1 MWQTGVVCSC
11 AIPGCTVAASG
22 CCAFVQVL
30 ALLLLAYVMC
40 IVLNCVRAADDK
52 VERLWL
58 MSLTGQIC
66 GINMLAARVEH
77 PQFGSTWVCTGGCTP
92 TPQCIQHIVHHST
105 ASMTKQLIAWC
116 RVTAHLTA
124 DPVGML
130 TGDRC
135 CGSLQLAQMNTM
147 IEFVESQCKGD
158 NLVIC
163 GDFNELQHSLTVQ
176 RLLQSKGRWGSFIDC
191 GFETSQSSCCPSG
204 QYARS
209 LLLNALAARGL
220 VGQVLHIR
228 SASVLLYAALS
239 TQFLDELT
247 HLLVSR
253 HPDFGCVTVSFVV
266 SGSMPSSCCPPVKPC
281 CYLPP
286 GLLRIDYCMMSEK
299 SVHLWP
305 HGSFVDDAT
314 CSDHLPLIVDFRF
327 RNRLTD
333 TQPYV
338 PRKQIWYIR
347 MQCIATM
354 LFLCGMIVVL
364 CVLFAQ

>member
-52 VERLWL
+52 VERLGL

-77 PQFGSTWVCTGGCTP
+77 PQFGSTWVC
-92 TPQCIQHIVHHST
+92 
-105 ASMTKQLIAWC
+105 
-116 RVTAHLTA
+116 TAHLTA

-204 QYARS
+204 
-209 LLLNALAARGL
+209 
-220 VGQVLHIR
+220 
-228 SASVLLYAALS
+228 
-239 TQFLDELT
+239 
-247 HLLVSR
+247 
-253 HPDFGCVTVSFVV
+253 
-266 SGSMPSSCCPPVKPC
+266 SMPSSCCPPVKPC

-305 HGSFVDDAT
+305 HGSFVDDVT